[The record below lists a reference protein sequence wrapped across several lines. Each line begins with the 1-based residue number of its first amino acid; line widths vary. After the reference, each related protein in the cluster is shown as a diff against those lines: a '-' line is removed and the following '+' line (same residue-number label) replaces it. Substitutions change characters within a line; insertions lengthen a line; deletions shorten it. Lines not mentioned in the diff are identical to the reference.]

1 MVVSDALIES
11 KANKHTPGILWTRDV
26 CFCKDCD
33 ALLTYLTVEKVSKLG
48 SPLQHSISGLYNTQC
63 SH

>member
-1 MVVSDALIES
+1 MLVSDALIEA

-33 ALLTYLTVEKVSKLG
+33 ALLTYLTV
-48 SPLQHSISGLYNTQC
+48 LQHSISGLYNTQC